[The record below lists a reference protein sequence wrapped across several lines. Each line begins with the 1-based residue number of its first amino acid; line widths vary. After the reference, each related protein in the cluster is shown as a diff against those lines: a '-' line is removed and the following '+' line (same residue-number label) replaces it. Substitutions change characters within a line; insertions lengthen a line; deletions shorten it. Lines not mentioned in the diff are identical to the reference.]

1 MNANECQTRVDA
13 GRGLLHSL
21 EPFQEIKAGV
31 ISVYQRSNAEL
42 T

>member
-1 MNANECQTRVDA
+1 MNAKPT
-13 GRGLLHSL
+13 LLPDGELPHSL
-21 EPFQEIKAGV
+21 EPFQETKAGV